1 MRENNVTSLQCSFD
15 KLGDVNIVLEPIKTE
30 ESFPAAIPSSIP
42 TSTNKEDLQNKYD
55 RTLFAASG

>member
-1 MRENNVTSLQCSFD
+1 MRENGVTSLQCSFD
-15 KLGDVNIVLEPIKTE
+15 KLGDVSIVLEPKTE